1 MIAPDS
7 KRYDQALRSQ
17 RAVNR
22 IWGLPMQRRLS
33 AILSA
38 DIVGY
43 SRLMEIDDISTL
55 SRLKVLQRD
64 LVDPCIATHNG
75 RIVKLMGDGMLVE
88 FASAVDAVRCATEV
102 QRRMAGAE
110 PREAPDRRL
119 VYRIG
124 INLGYIIVDGEDIHG
139 DGVNVAARLQSRA
152 DPGAVAIAGIVREHI
167 DSTLGID
174 FEDFGQHS
182 VKNLERPVQVHM
194 ARFRHR
200 QDSSPTRPEAAAT
213 ATEREVA
220 SIAVLP
226 FTNMSGDPEQ
236 EYFSDGITEDII
248 TDLAKVSALSVV
260 ARNSSFIY
268 KGRSVDV
275 KQVGRELGVRYVLEG
290 SVRKAET
297 RVRIA
302 AQLINGTD
310 GRHVWA
316 ERYDRD
322 LEDIFALQDEISK
335 HIVDALKVRI
345 LARELEIITR
355 RGTDDPQAYQIYLM
369 GRSFFNRGHESKN
382 IQAARSLFA
391 KAIDIDPLY
400 ARAYAGLADCDSY
413 LLLANDPTATYD
425 NVIDN
430 ADRALRLD
438 PDLADAHASR
448 GIAMFTKG
456 LRAEAETEF
465 ERALERDP
473 TSYEANFFY
482 ARNCHAQGQFERA
495 RGLYERTIA
504 LKPDDYRAWD
514 QLRAVHVSLGH
525 HQEAIQSA
533 QECLRLMEGE
543 IAAHPDEPILLCY
556 GGCLLADLGEME
568 RGASWASRAAA
579 IAGDDLRVL
588 YNLACCYAKLGMP
601 SQAIACLERQA
612 SGSPTYLAS
621 VTAWMKMDSDLDP
634 LRNHPHYQALAAR
647 LDAQLAAGKA

>member
-1 MIAPDS
+1 
-7 KRYDQALRSQ
+7 
-17 RAVNR
+17 
-22 IWGLPMQRRLS
+22 MQRRLS

-43 SRLMEIDDISTL
+43 TRLMEIDDISTL
-55 SRLKVLQRD
+55 RRLKSLRHD
-64 LVDPCIATHNG
+64 LVDPCIAAHNG

-88 FASAVDAVRCATEV
+88 FASAADAVRCATEV
-102 QRRMAGAE
+102 QRGMAEAE
-110 PREAPDRRL
+110 PQEAEGRL

-124 INLGYIIVDGEDIHG
+124 VNLGYIIVDGDDIHG
-139 DGVNVAARLQSRA
+139 DGVNVAARLQSLA
-152 DPGAVAIAGIVREHI
+152 DPGGVAIAGIVHEHI
-167 DSTLGID
+167 DSGLGID

-182 VKNLERPVQVHM
+182 VKNHERPIQVHM
-194 ARFRHR
+194 ARFAH
-200 QDSSPTRPEAAAT
+200 SPAKRPAVAAT
-213 ATEREVA
+213 AAERDGA

-248 TDLAKVSALSVV
+248 TDLAKVSALSVT

-268 KGRSVDV
+268 KGRSVDM
-275 KQVGRELGVRYVLEG
+275 KQVGRELGVRYLLEG
-290 SVRKAET
+290 SVRKAGT
-297 RVRIA
+297 KVRIA

-335 HIVDALKVRI
+335 HIVDALKVRL
-345 LARELEIITR
+345 LAKELETITK
-355 RGTDDPQAYQIYLM
+355 RGTDNLEAYQTYLM
-369 GRSFFNRGHESKN
+369 GRSFFNRGHEAKS
-382 IQAARSLFA
+382 IRAARHLFA
-391 KAIDIDPLY
+391 KAIDVDPLY

-413 LLLANDPTATYD
+413 LLLANDPSATYD
-425 NVIDN
+425 NIIGN
-430 ADRALRLD
+430 ADRALELD
-438 PDLADAHASR
+438 PGLADAHASR
-448 GIAMFTKG
+448 GIAMFSKG
-456 LRAEAETEF
+456 LRAEAEAEF

-473 TSYEANFFY
+473 TSFEANFFY
-482 ARNCHAQGQFERA
+482 GRNCHAQGQFERA
-495 RGLYERTIA
+495 RGFYERTIT

-525 HQEAIQSA
+525 HQEAAQSA
-533 QECLRLMEGE
+533 LECLRLIEGE

-588 YNLACCYAKLGMP
+588 YNLACCYAKLGKP
-601 SQAIACLERQA
+601 AEAIACLERQA
-612 SGSPTYLAS
+612 SGSPAYVAS
-621 VTAWMKMDSDLDP
+621 VTAWMKKDSDLDP
-634 LRNHPHYQALAAR
+634 LRNHARYLALADR
-647 LDAQLAAGKA
+647 MEAQLVAAKA

>member
-1 MIAPDS
+1 
-7 KRYDQALRSQ
+7 
-17 RAVNR
+17 
-22 IWGLPMQRRLS
+22 MQRRLS

-64 LVDPCIATHNG
+64 LVDPCIATHKG

-110 PREAPDRRL
+110 PREIPDRRL

-139 DGVNVAARLQSRA
+139 DGVNVAARLQSLA

-200 QDSSPTRPEAAAT
+200 QDSSPTQPEAAAT
-213 ATEREVA
+213 STEREVA

-495 RGLYERTIA
+495 RDLYERTIA

-601 SQAIACLERQA
+601 SEAIACLERQA

-621 VTAWMKMDSDLDP
+621 VTAWMKKDSDLDP
-634 LRNHPHYQALAAR
+634 LRNHPHYQALADR
-647 LDAQLAAGKA
+647 LDAQLAAEKA